1 MDTSGMTMA
10 QMFAARVAA
19 AGKVN
24 LAVAPDPIIEVPQE
38 KLKESPNLVRFIG
51 PSGAS
56 LWFGGQKSGKRFSV
70 NGEYL
75 TDRQEEIR
83 ELRKMSGVTE
93 LKPMIPLSGDK

>member
-19 AGKVN
+19 TGKVD
-24 LAVAPDPIIEVPQE
+24 LAVAPSPILEVPQE
-38 KLKESPNLVRFIG
+38 KIKESPNLVRFIG
-51 PSGAS
+51 PSSAT
-56 LWFGGQKSGKRFSV
+56 LWFGGRKTTKRFSV

-75 TDRQEEIR
+75 TDRPEEIS

-93 LKPMIPLSGDK
+93 LKPMIPMSGDK